1 MDSGA
6 SRDRVDD
13 RPAGAIPLTEP
24 VPVTPAFQIR
34 PGSAVIATVVIGLF
48 AGIIWVFAT
57 SPNIRWEVVGQYILA
72 PQLLRGVQLTLLLTV
87 ISMIAGVVLGAL
99 AALGRLSSIWGFKA
113 LADVYIWFFRG
124 TPLMV
129 QVIFAFNLSLF
140 IPYLTVGEWRIDTNT
155 WMTSMMAA
163 CLALSLNEGAY
174 MAEYIR
180 GGILGVPSGQR
191 EAAISQGMTSGQAL
205 RRIILPQAMPAIVP
219 AIGNQTISMLKS
231 TSIVSVVAA
240 AELLTQVQV
249 IYNQNFMII
258 ELLIVACIWYLFMV
272 TVASILQY
280 FLERKLGKSSD
291 RIGQNERASWLMGL
305 IKRQATARRL
315 RKAGMR

>member
-1 MDSGA
+1 MTQA
-6 SRDRVDD
+6 T
-13 RPAGAIPLTEP
+13 APLTGNFNMHEEIP
-24 VPVTPAFQIR
+24 ISPAFQLR
-34 PGSAVIATVVIGLF
+34 PGRVVIALLVLAFF
-48 AGIIWVFAT
+48 AGVVWIFAT
-57 SPNIRWEVVGQYILA
+57 SPNLRWSVVGQYLFA
-72 PQLLRGVQLTLLLTV
+72 PQVLQGVSLTLLLTV
-87 ISMIAGVVLGAL
+87 ISMAAGIILGTL
-99 AALGRLSSIWGFKA
+99 AALGRLSSIWGMRT
-113 LADVYIWFFRG
+113 LAGVYIWFFRG

-129 QVIFAFNLSLF
+129 QVIFMFNLSLF
-140 IPYLTVGEWRIDTNT
+140 LPYIMVGQLRIDTNA

-163 CLALSLNEGAY
+163 FLALALNEGAY

-180 GGILGVPSGQR
+180 GGILGVSSGQR
-191 EAAISQGMTSGQAL
+191 EAAISQGMTSSQAL

-249 IYNQNFMII
+249 IYNQNFQII

-291 RIGQNERASWLMGL
+291 RVGQNDRSSWIQGL
-305 IKRQATARRL
+305 IKRQTTARRL
-315 RKAGMR
+315 RKANER